1 MYMFDLSIVIPCYNE
16 SDNINNLYK
25 KLLILKKSKY
35 SIQILLVDN
44 GSNDDTE
51 QKITKL
57 VNQNTLFKYIKI
69 EHNIGYGN
77 GIIQGLNQAEG
88 NYVAWTHADL
98 QTNPLDILVGLEIL
112 NDNFP
117 KKVVVKGSRI
127 NRPFNDKFFTMLM
140 TMTASIIFGMKLED
154 VNAQPKIFHRT
165 FLKYLKK
172 APLDFSLDLF
182 FLIIAKKN
190 QYKVL
195 DFPVY
200 FHSRKA
206 GEAKGGDG
214 SLKNKFKLIFRTLKF
229 IYKLRLS
236 L

>member
-16 SDNINNLYK
+16 SKNINNLYK

-98 QTNPLDILVGLEIL
+98 QTNPLDILVGLDIL
-112 NDNFP
+112 NDNLLN
-117 KKVVVKGSRI
+117 KVVVKGSRI

-140 TMTASIIFGMKLED
+140 TMTVFIFFGMKLKD

-190 QYKVL
+190 EYKVI

-206 GEAKGGDG
+206 GEAKGGAG